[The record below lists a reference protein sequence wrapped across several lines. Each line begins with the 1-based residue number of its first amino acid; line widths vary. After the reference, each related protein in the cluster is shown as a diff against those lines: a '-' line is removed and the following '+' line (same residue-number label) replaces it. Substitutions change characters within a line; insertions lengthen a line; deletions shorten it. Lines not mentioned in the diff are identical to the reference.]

1 MTKQEFLDKL
11 DDLRA
16 VADELSADVDIERS
30 YLDDMGVG
38 CILAKIVLA
47 SGIEKAAEA
56 FSVPKLEA
64 GRRQHV
70 RYFAVGGVSVMQY
83 EEVQVRAQT
92 T

>member
-1 MTKQEFLDKL
+1 MTKREFLDKL
-11 DDLRA
+11 DNLRA
-16 VADELSADVDIERS
+16 VADELPADVNIERS

-38 CILAKIVLA
+38 CMLAKIVLA
-47 SGIEKAAEA
+47 SGIEKAA

-83 EEVQVRAQT
+83 EEEKS
-92 T
+92 